1 MSFCFYRLDFTNFV
15 TLLTTPLGTCLDT
28 FTVSSPSGA
37 TSSSASPLCGTN
49 SNQHSEWQKFAF
61 LKTRQ
66 FLDEKHYAKFFLK
79 RIVRTEKNWGWLL
92 LSIFYPC
99 WLKGRKYNG
108 KRLFWWMEMT
118 IVWPFH
124 YLMTS
129 ITSLNCNVMIKHV
142 LVDEQTLNAVKI

>member
-66 FLDEKHYAKFFLK
+66 FLDEKHYAKFFIRFSSGDKKHTISQISPISIMSTNQTVSGLK
-79 RIVRTEKNWGWLL
+79 R
-92 LSIFYPC
+92 
-99 WLKGRKYNG
+99 RKKSYAEPIG
-108 KRLFWWMEMT
+108 SAAALTKSE
-118 IVWPFH
+118 
-124 YLMTS
+124 
-129 ITSLNCNVMIKHV
+129 
-142 LVDEQTLNAVKI
+142 